1 MAGDNDTPTARKVHD
16 DFEENMREVV
26 KHFVDTEGEHERW
39 DIDQVESKLRLE
51 SASRGPPAR
60 ATFRLYITPKM
71 ANFHNSIHGGCT
83 ATVIDILSSM
93 LVIGASQPGMF
104 QVGGVSRNLNV
115 TYLRPMRVGSEVRV
129 ICELV
134 QMGKRLALVKTEI
147 RSVDNDELC
156 ALGDHQ
162 KANTDSKPFGK
173 I

>member
-1 MAGDNDTPTARKVHD
+1 
-16 DFEENMREVV
+16 
-26 KHFVDTEGEHERW
+26 
-39 DIDQVESKLRLE
+39 
-51 SASRGPPAR
+51 
-60 ATFRLYITPKM
+60 M

-134 QMGKRLALVKTEI
+134 QMGKRLALLRTEI
-147 RSVDNDELC
+147 RGVETNELC

-162 KANTDSKPFGK
+162 KANTDAKPMGR